1 MALEEK
7 YIKVFQKECNHL
19 SLVVL
24 DNLRRLYHE
33 PQNQDYLERLIQSAD
48 IMIGDSR
55 FVGDT
60 ELEQAATKVVKT
72 FTGVHDAS
80 NKSDELKLLALAF
93 ERINARYQGIYG

>member
-7 YIKVFQKECNHL
+7 YVKVFQKECNYL

-24 DNLRRLYHE
+24 DNLRRLSHE
-33 PQNQDYLERLIQSAD
+33 PQNEDYLTKLVQSAD

-55 FVGDT
+55 FVEDV

-72 FTGVHDAS
+72 FTGIHDAS
-80 NKSDELKLLALAF
+80 NKSIELKLLTSAF
-93 ERINARYQGIYG
+93 EKINARYRD